1 MKKKTIS
8 IILTLSLI
16 FALAIPSFA
25 AEVALAAS
33 NEDIDYI
40 IGNAYESV
48 DWDTWNAYKTQ
59 LHCHTTA
66 SDGASNIDA
75 TVEAYYAAGYDILA
89 LTDHM
94 TLGVQWDQT
103 PDVVSIMRLIK
114 SERTGFAR
122 LTPLTSERRQEILD
136 GVGRDGRGMLE
147 VTTGIELNGAV
158 PNNSHING
166 YFTDYGQG
174 LIGIDGDYET
184 PAREVDARGGITFLD
199 HLGDYTKAHED
210 YSISHDDKFIRKFSK
225 IFLEVDSCLGTGIN
239 SARDIQTAAD
249 RIIYDEILQVTI
261 PRGVVPWSFSFSD
274 SHSDTIDQIDRAF
287 TVHMMPEQ
295 TVSALRKSMEDGTFF
310 CVCRYARY
318 EMGEDYEG
326 VGTVPSVNKITVDEK
341 EDTITLDVS
350 NYNKVVWVADGVE
363 IAKGTSIDIDD
374 YSDKISCY
382 VRAYVVGDGGV
393 LYVQPFTITAPGTPI
408 LEDDVKPVYTYSN
421 FFRDLVTFLD
431 KYVFSKYSLIRAGW
445 NWLDSDWGFTVEDL
459 PFASK

>member
-1 MKKKTIS
+1 MYKKIITIV
-8 IILTLSLI
+8 LSLALI
-16 FALAIPSFA
+16 FTLALPG
-25 AEVALAAS
+25 LAADTVS
-33 NEDIDYI
+33 EDIDYI

-75 TVEAYYAAGYDILA
+75 TIEAYYAAGYDILA
-89 LTDHM
+89 ITDHM
-94 TLGVQWDQT
+94 TLGVPWDET

-114 SERTGFAR
+114 SERTGFAK
-122 LTPLTSERRQEILD
+122 LSPLTSQRRQEILD

-225 IFLEVDSCLGTGIN
+225 IFLETASCVGTGIN

-249 RIIYDEILQVTI
+249 RILYDEILQVTV

-295 TVSALRKSMEDGTFF
+295 TVAALRTSMEDGTFF
-310 CVCRYARY
+310 AVGRYARY
-318 EMGEDYEG
+318 EMGEDFEG
-326 VGTVPSVNKITVDEK
+326 VGAVPSVNRITVDEK

-350 NYNKVVWVADGVE
+350 DYNKVVWVADGEE
-363 IAKGTSIDIDD
+363 IAQGTTIDIDD

-382 VRAYVVGDGGV
+382 VRAYVVGDGGI
-393 LYVQPFTITAPGTPI
+393 LYVQPFTVTTADTPI

-421 FFRDLVTFLD
+421 FFRNIVTFLD

-459 PFASK
+459 PFSGK

>member
-1 MKKKTIS
+1 MNKKIIS
-8 IILTLSLI
+8 IILSLTLI
-16 FALAIPSFA
+16 FTLAIPAFA
-25 AEVALAAS
+25 ADTAV
-33 NEDIDYI
+33 EDIDYI

-75 TVEAYYAAGYDILA
+75 TIEAYYAAGYDILA

-94 TLGVQWDQT
+94 TLGVPWDQT

-114 SERTGFAR
+114 SNRTGFAK

-136 GVGRDGRGMLE
+136 GVGRDGKGMLE

-166 YFTDYGQG
+166 YFSDYGQG

-184 PAREVDARGGITFLD
+184 PAREVGARGGITFLD
-199 HLGDYTKAHED
+199 HLGDYTKAYED
-210 YSISHDDKFIRKFSK
+210 YSISHDDAFIRKFSK
-225 IFLEVDSCLGTGIN
+225 IFLENSSCLGTGIN

-274 SHSDTIDQIDRAF
+274 SHSDTIDQIDRSF

-295 TVSALRKSMEDGTFF
+295 TVPALRKSMEDGTFF

-326 VGTVPSVNKITVDEK
+326 VGVVPSVNRITVDEK
-341 EDTITLDVS
+341 EDTIALDVS

-363 IAKGTSIDIDD
+363 IAEGTSIDLDD

-393 LYVQPFTITAPGTPI
+393 LYVQPFTVTVPGTPI

-431 KYVFSKYSLIRAGW
+431 KYVFSEYSLIRAGW
-445 NWLDSDWGFTVEDL
+445 NLLDSDWGFTVEDL
-459 PFASK
+459 PFSGK